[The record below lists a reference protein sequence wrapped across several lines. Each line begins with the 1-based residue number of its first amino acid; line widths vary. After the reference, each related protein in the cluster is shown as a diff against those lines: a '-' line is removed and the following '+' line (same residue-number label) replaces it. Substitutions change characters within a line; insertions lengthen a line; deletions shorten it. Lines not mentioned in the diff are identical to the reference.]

1 MKFPCPLC
9 SEIKVV
15 RINRRSKPFLR
26 CDRCGVLM
34 FVNREAGIN
43 LISRAKAIDTGVVGK
58 DKTLASFFDQ
68 RYRE

>member
-9 SEIKVV
+9 SEVKPI
-15 RINRRSKPFLR
+15 RINKRSKPFLR

-43 LISRAKAIDTGVVGK
+43 SISKGETIDTRIVGK
-58 DKTLASFFDQ
+58 DKTLASFFD
-68 RYRE
+68 

>member
-9 SEIKVV
+9 SEVRTV

-34 FVNREAGIN
+34 LVNREAGIN
-43 LISRAKAIDTGVVGK
+43 LISGGKAIDTRVVGE
-58 DKTLASFFDQ
+58 DRTLGSFFD
-68 RYRE
+68 

>member
-9 SEIKVV
+9 SEVRTI

-34 FVNREAGIN
+34 FVNREAGIE
-43 LISRAKAIDTGVVGK
+43 LISGGKAIDRTMLRE
-58 DKTLASFFDQ
+58 DKTLASFFD
-68 RYRE
+68 

>member
-9 SEIKVV
+9 SEVRTI

-43 LISRAKAIDTGVVGK
+43 LLSGGKAIDTRVVRKK
-58 DKTLASFFDQ
+58 DERLASFFD
-68 RYRE
+68 

>member
-9 SEIKVV
+9 SEVRTV

-43 LISRAKAIDTGVVGK
+43 SISRGRGIDTRGVRK
-58 DKTLASFFDQ
+58 DKSLASFFD
-68 RYRE
+68 

>member
-9 SEIKVV
+9 SEIKAV

-34 FVNREAGIN
+34 FVNRKAGIE
-43 LISRAKAIDTGVVGK
+43 IMDKGKRIDDKIVEK
-58 DKTLASFFDQ
+58 DESLGSFFG
-68 RYRE
+68 